1 MQLSQSSCNLSCIT
15 NLLLFLVRLMTGMNE
30 TEASKIEAALSPVV
44 HQSQEQV
51 SNFEAF
57 NLTKYTILNV

>member
-30 TEASKIEAALSPVV
+30 AEASKIEAALSPVV

-51 SNFEAF
+51 CHS
-57 NLTKYTILNV
+57 K